1 MKYLTALKH
10 LNAGE
15 LISLAVLATVAAATV
30 YGVLS

>member
-1 MKYLTALKH
+1 VKYLTALKE

-15 LISLAVLATVAAATV
+15 MISIFVLVAVALGVV